1 MRAEEQLLGLR
12 PSIEKQS
19 TEFTELELFQNTTL
33 RPILKFQ
40 HELWLMEWQQNTL
53 FHSVKVLKNE
63 SDRRKLLQS
72 IFSKNIGLIQRY
84 IGMISGFFTTLE
96 YQFYISNKN
105 QIDKRIKEL
114 LLTRLLSY

>member
-12 PSIEKQS
+12 PTIEKQS
-19 TEFTELELFQNTTL
+19 TEFTEQEHFQNTTL

-40 HELWLMEWQQNTL
+40 HEIWLMEWQQNTL
-53 FHSVKVLKNE
+53 FHSVQVLKN
-63 SDRRKLLQS
+63 DADQRKLLQS
-72 IFSKNIGLIQRY
+72 IFSKNTGLIQRY
-84 IGMISGFFTTLE
+84 IGMVTGFFTELE
-96 YQFYISNKN
+96 YQFYLTNKN